1 MEEGEVGDD
10 GLEEDTQDGSGSSCG
25 HQKTRGTPGRVGTVT
40 NDQRIP
46 RKWFSLKSFN
56 SSSIK

>member
-1 MEEGEVGDD
+1 MLEGEVRDD
-10 GLEEDTQDGSGSSCG
+10 GLEENTQDGSGSSCG
-25 HQKTRGTPGRVGTVT
+25 HQKTRGMPGIVGTVT
-40 NDQRIP
+40 NDERIP